1 MTAPAATA
9 PDPPDPRGAMPARPG
24 AGPAPMAAGPSA
36 VAPDL
41 TGPVRRDRPRAPA
54 PTARLG
60 VLAAVL
66 GVAILVLPPIGQ
78 VTVAGQ
84 AIDNRFL
91 LTNLAVFVLA
101 ALDLALAPRTRR
113 FTVDRRHPA
122 VMELDRPGTITWT
135 ITRTSGRR
143 PARVALADDLA
154 PSLHVT
160 DRRITVSVP
169 PNSAV
174 SASHHLRPTR
184 RGRFTPDE
192 VVLRTFGP
200 ARLVARQRRIP
211 LSTTLRVV
219 PPFRRAEEAEL
230 SLRRARILEVG
241 IRAARVSGSGT
252 DFDTLRDM
260 TPDDDTRRI
269 DWAATARTGRPV
281 VRVYRAERN
290 QNVLVMLDSSRLMAG
305 RVDDV
310 PRLEHAMDGAMMLA
324 EVATRLGDRFG
335 LAAFDE
341 TVHTEIPASHRQGQ
355 RGLVAETLY
364 DLEPGLVTANYEA
377 VVAYASGRRQRR
389 ALLII
394 MTDLEPEATKA
405 FLLPHLPLLTRK
417 HLVVV
422 AAVAD
427 PQVVAWADE
436 EIDSQEQMF
445 TRAAAVEELRRRRHL
460 AAVLRGLGARVVD
473 EPPDRF
479 AVAVADLYLDLKST
493 AAL

>member
-1 MTAPAATA
+1 MN
-9 PDPPDPRGAMPARPG
+9 PG
-24 AGPAPMAAGPSA
+24 DGPAGS
-36 VAPDL
+36 
-41 TGPVRRDRPRAPA
+41 GRRPRPQLPV
-54 PTARLG
+54 PTVRLG

-66 GVAILVLPPIGQ
+66 GLAILVMPSLGRL
-78 VTVAGQ
+78 TVAGL

-91 LTNLAVFVLA
+91 ATNLILVVLA
-101 ALDLALAPRTRR
+101 GIDLALAPRTRR
-113 FTVDRRHPA
+113 FTVERRHPA
-122 VMELDRPGTITWT
+122 VMELDRPGRITWI
-135 ITRTSGRR
+135 ITRGPGRR
-143 PARVALADDLA
+143 TARVAAADDLA

-169 PNSAV
+169 PDSSV
-174 SASHHLRPTR
+174 SVSHRLCPTR
-184 RGRFTPDE
+184 RGRVTPEE

-200 ARLVARQRRIP
+200 ARLVARQRRMP
-211 LSTTLRVV
+211 VATTLRVV
-219 PPFRRAEEAEL
+219 PPFRRAREAEL

-305 RVDDV
+305 RVDEV

-324 EVATRLGDRFG
+324 EVTTRLGDRFA

-341 TVHTEIPASHRQGQ
+341 TVHTEVPASSRQGQ

-377 VVAYASGRRQRR
+377 VVAYASGRRRRR

-394 MTDLEPEATKA
+394 MTDLEPEATAA
-405 FLLPHLPLLTRK
+405 FLVPHLPLLTRK

-436 EIDSQEQMF
+436 EITTEEQLF
-445 TRAAAVEELRRRRHL
+445 TRAAAVDELARRRHL
-460 AAVLRGLGARVVD
+460 AAVLQGLGVRVVD

-479 AVAVADLYLDLKST
+479 AVAVSDLYLDLKST